1 MLNKAQK
8 EPAQAERQD
17 LTDSMAGRGQ
27 VLLQHRQKRDKMA
40 TGQQQWT
47 CLLHSSDYQQH
58 SLQHIQVRRVLP
70 TCIIKEEEENEKEE
84 KQEKEEEKKENKEK
98 K

>member
-1 MLNKAQK
+1 
-8 EPAQAERQD
+8 
-17 LTDSMAGRGQ
+17 MAGRGQ

-40 TGQQQWT
+40 TGQQRWT

-58 SLQHIQVRRVLP
+58 SLQHTQVRWVLS
-70 TCIIKEEEENEKEE
+70 TCIIKEEEEEENEKEE

-98 K
+98 KRSKMIIS